1 MNIII
6 YGIDEADF
14 RCGGCIEA
22 KRLLDSVNLPY
33 EFKRIVTRNDDFPAY
48 DKELMAELAT
58 KIKFTVLLLP
68 YIFIDG
74 ELVKISKLKEYLENK
89 GYEIDD

>member
-6 YGIDEADF
+6 YGIEESDF

-33 EFKRIVTRNDDFPAY
+33 EFKRIVTRNDGFPEY
-48 DKELMAELAT
+48 NKELMSELGT

-68 YIFIDG
+68 YIFIDD
-74 ELVKISKLKEYLENK
+74 ELVKISKLKEFLESK